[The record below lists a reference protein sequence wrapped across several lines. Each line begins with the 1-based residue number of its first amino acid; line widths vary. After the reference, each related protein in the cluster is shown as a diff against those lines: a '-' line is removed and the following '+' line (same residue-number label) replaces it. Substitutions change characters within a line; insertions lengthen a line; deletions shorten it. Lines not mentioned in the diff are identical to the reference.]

1 MTKDSIHKF
10 IVGDTATIRK
20 FYSKNFHIVRNFI
33 TRNNGDESDAEDTF
47 QEAMIILYQRLKH
60 QNVNFNISMNS
71 YFIGICKNLWRNKLK
86 QNKKIVYLDS
96 DTSIEKHENDP
107 EYLEIA
113 DVKKIYEQHFYNLSP
128 KCQDLFKLYF
138 SGLKA
143 ADIAKVKNKS
153 PEIIRKQKYDCK
165 CCLLKMFETDKTFLK
180 IKDNS
185 EQYISLLHL
194 VS

>member
-1 MTKDSIHKF
+1 MTKGAIHKF
-10 IVGDTATIRK
+10 ISGDTITIRK

-33 TRNNGDESDAEDTF
+33 TRNNGNESDAEDIF
-47 QEAMIILYQRLKH
+47 QEALIVLYQKLKH
-60 QNVNFNISMNS
+60 QNINFDISMDS

-86 QNKKIVYLDS
+86 ELNRMIYIASENLMDHQES
-96 DTSIEKHENDP
+96 DPD
-107 EYLEIA
+107 YLEIA
-113 DVKKIYEQHFYNLSP
+113 DIKKIYEQHFHNLSP
-128 KCQDLFKLYF
+128 KCQDLLKLYF
-138 SGLKA
+138 SGFSTS
-143 ADIAKVKNKS
+143 DITKLRNKS

-165 CCLLKMFETDKTFLK
+165 CCLLKKFEKDKTFLK

>member
-1 MTKDSIHKF
+1 MTKDSIRKF
-10 IVGDTATIRK
+10 IVGDAETIRK

-33 TRNNGDESDAEDTF
+33 TRNNGDELDAEDTF

-86 QNKKIVYLDS
+86 QNKKIVYLDT

-113 DVKKIYEQHFYNLSP
+113 DVKKIYEKHFQNLSP
-128 KCQDLFKLYF
+128 KCQNLFKLYF
-138 SGLKA
+138 SGFTA
-143 ADIAKVKNKS
+143 SDIARLKNKS

-165 CCLLKMFETDKTFLK
+165 CCLLKMFEMDKTFLK